1 MEMIAEAKTI
11 IVYMICDKCKK
22 GKMMPNGNVVLTT
35 FPEQYPHKCDN
46 CGKVVSYHIK
56 YPYHKLV
63 PIEPM
68 RKERE
73 DNHNER
79 FD

>member
-1 MEMIAEAKTI
+1 MEMVAEAKTI
-11 IVYMICDKCKK
+11 IVHMICDECKK

-35 FPEQYPHKCDN
+35 FPTQYLHKCDN
-46 CGKVVSYHIK
+46 CGHTENYNVK

-68 RKERE
+68 RKESE

-79 FD
+79 FN